1 MKTKDLIALLQS
13 ADPSGELHVCL
24 QDNRDVFDVH
34 RLPAYMDGRQE
45 ILVRDENNP
54 FFNVLGGILNASG
67 DKIAISGMR
76 IEDAMIE
83 NPDMPVIIS
92 GGDTAGDY
100 RRAVDKWRTDA
111 LDIIQQLG
119 PNPYLS

>member
-45 ILVRDENNP
+45 ILIRDADNP

-67 DKIAISGMR
+67 DKIAISGMT

-83 NPDMPVIIS
+83 NPDMPVIIG
-92 GGDTAGDY
+92 GGDRSGTY
-100 RRAVDKWRTDA
+100 RREVDRWRTEA

-119 PNPYLS
+119 TNPNLA